1 MANLLLLY
9 DTKEKDLARDFKDLL
24 EEFNIGPI
32 MMVALSPNRGL
43 TLEKKEKHYFD
54 SASGALFIITP
65 GSERLGSE
73 FPSPSV
79 AHEMGQA
86 KQKFQKKPEC
96 VIYLVDEGCDLPA
109 IDQKAYIHF
118 NRKDIRS
125 IIAALTQLI
134 KDLKTAG
141 LFRTTPIPTQ
151 IKQQSKKITL
161 DDFSNKLGR
170 QIKQVLFD
178 ISNKPNGIIKD
189 IELTN
194 LLVQKYHLNNQDI
207 NLLKR
212 DLEISKTMIRT
223 IDLNLWS
230 LSERG
235 WDVVNLEIKKKKK
248 TKRETINA
256 LAKALAKRRRE
267 RG

>member
-9 DTKEKDLARDFKDLL
+9 DTTETDLARDFKDLL
-24 EEFNIGPI
+24 EELNIGHITLIP
-32 MMVALSPNRGL
+32 LSPARGL
-43 TLEKKEKHYFD
+43 ALEEKENHYFE
-54 SASGALFIITP
+54 SADGVLFIITP
-65 GSERLGSE
+65 GSERLGSD

-96 VIYLVDEGCDLPA
+96 VIYLVDERCNLPA
-109 IDQKAYIHF
+109 IDQKAYIRF

-125 IIAALTQLI
+125 MLAALTQLI

-151 IKQQSKKITL
+151 VKPEPKK
-161 DDFSNKLGR
+161 FSLEGFWNSLNP
-170 QIKQVLFD
+170 QIREVLFD
-178 ISNKPNGIIKD
+178 ISNKPEGIIRD
-189 IELTN
+189 TDLTN
-194 LLVQKYHLNNQDI
+194 FLDQRYHLSVQKKNI
-207 NLLKR
+207 LKR
-212 DLEISKTMIRT
+212 DLVSSRTTIRT
-223 IDLNLWS
+223 MEGGLWQLSDL
-230 LSERG
+230 G
-235 WDVVNLEIKKKKK
+235 WQVVKLEIKKKKK